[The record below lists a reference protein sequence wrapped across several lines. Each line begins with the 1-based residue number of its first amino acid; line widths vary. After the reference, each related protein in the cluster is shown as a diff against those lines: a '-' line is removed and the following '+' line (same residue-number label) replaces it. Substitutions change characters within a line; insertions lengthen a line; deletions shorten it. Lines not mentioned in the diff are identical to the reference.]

1 MSSITSVQDLQEVN
15 NVNPTQDLQKS
26 TSLHGRAFHKITE
39 GGKYIIQSINN
50 IAQSVLSTCIR
61 VVSFGRYN
69 LDSLKSYLFSTQT
82 ALKGDKTTI
91 PSNSSLRSAPPLPPP
106 NAPPPPRMP
115 TQEDLNRAS
124 SSRFSSAKVQSSP
137 FQEPITLR
145 ARSADVGSSFNPTQ
159 DSPEEDDNI
168 LEDGIHSG
176 LTSGSSLGEN
186 VNRLSGQG
194 NAELKHEEVKA
205 KKPKPGFMSITQDII
220 ASARKGLKKPKNKV
234 TQE

>member
-1 MSSITSVQDLQEVN
+1 MSTIASVQDFQEVN

-69 LDSLKSYLFSTQT
+69 LDSLKSYLFSPQT
-82 ALKGDKTTI
+82 ALKGDETTI
-91 PSNSSLRSAPPLPPP
+91 PSNSSLRSAPALPPP

-137 FQEPITLR
+137 FQEPINLR
-145 ARSADVGSSFNPTQ
+145 AGSADVRSSFNPTQ
-159 DSPEEDDNI
+159 DSPKEDDNI
-168 LEDGIHSG
+168 LEDGIHSE
-176 LTSGSSLGEN
+176 LTSGSSLDEN

-194 NAELKHEEVKA
+194 NTELKHEEVKV